1 MCARMVTRGF
11 PAAAD
16 ADRSCGSCDRRGGAK
31 RRITSPLLAFLI
43 LLLAGCASGPPT
55 LRFETEGFL
64 VQYVGQRDDFR
75 DATYPARVKCKRIES
90 IASEAAKARC
100 AELVTRMTVWQSM
113 DRAVLQAILTQSTI
127 TTEQIQAAMAAG
139 KELLGLALT
148 IAPMLAL

>member
-1 MCARMVTRGF
+1 MIACFA
-11 PAAAD
+11 
-16 ADRSCGSCDRRGGAK
+16 
-31 RRITSPLLAFLI
+31 

-64 VQYVGQRDDFR
+64 VQYIGQRDDFR
-75 DATYPARVKCKRIES
+75 DATYPARQRCKRIEAV
-90 IASEAAKARC
+90 ASEATKARC

-113 DRAVLQAILTQSTI
+113 DRAVLQAILTQATI